1 MHLGLIVSLL
11 FHAGLLA
18 WAVLTIHKT
27 EPLKTPELQ
36 PVEVAIVSADDLV
49 RLTKGDRSSKNLE
62 ASGKDGAAKEPPKK
76 EVKTP
81 PPPPPPAAAPPPP
94 PAPEQPKPDEI
105 AALMKNEP
113 PPPPPEK
120 KAEPPPPAKQPDP
133 PPGPTPDEQALL
145 QKKLDDDARK
155 AEEAKAKAKA
165 EADAKREQD
174 RLKKLADDKKRRD
187 DLAKKQAADK
197 KKREDEEKKKSF
209 ANVENVLKGIPDD
222 GPQKALVSQQVK
234 PAQPAG
240 APGTATAKKGPQA
253 GAPEGK
259 DTKLT
264 ASEASMLIG
273 MITGKVKQCWNINA
287 GMDGAEQLVPKVEF
301 ELNRDGT
308 LRGMPKVINSA
319 PSPQFQAAAASAM
332 RAIVQCQPYTGLPP
346 ERYENWEI
354 VRLTFDPSQMFR

>member
-18 WAVLTIHKT
+18 WAVLTIHRT

-36 PVEVAIVSADDLV
+36 PVEVAIVTADDLV

-62 ASGKDGAAKEPPKK
+62 ASGKDGATKEPPKK

-94 PAPEQPKPDEI
+94 PPPPEQPKQDEI

-113 PPPPPEK
+113 PPPEK
-120 KAEPPPPAKQPDP
+120 KAEPPPPKQPDP
-133 PPGPTPDEQALL
+133 PPGPTPDDQAAL
-145 QKKLDDDARK
+145 QKKLDDEAKKAEDARL
-155 AEEAKAKAKA
+155 KAKA
-165 EADAKREQD
+165 EADAKKAEAD

-187 DLAKKQAADK
+187 DLAKKRAELLK
-197 KKREDEEKKKSF
+197 KKKEDEAKKSF
-209 ANVENVLKGIPDD
+209 ANVENILKGIPDD

-240 APGTATAKKGPQA
+240 APGPATAKKGPQA

-264 ASEASMLIG
+264 ASEASMLIST
-273 MITGKVKQCWNINA
+273 ITGKVKQCWNINA
-287 GMDGAEQLVPKVEF
+287 GMDGAAQLIPRVEF
-301 ELNRDGT
+301 ELNKDGT
-308 LRGMPKVINSA
+308 VRGMPKVINSS
-319 PSPQFQAAAASAM
+319 PSPQFQDAAASAV

>member
-1 MHLGLIVSLL
+1 MHLGLILSLL

-18 WAVLTIHKT
+18 WAVLTIHRT
-27 EPLKTPELQ
+27 EPLKTPEIQ
-36 PVEVAIVSADDLV
+36 PVEVAIVTADDLV
-49 RLTKGDRSSKNLE
+49 RLTKGDRNAKSLE

-94 PAPEQPKPDEI
+94 PPPPEEPKQDEI

-113 PPPPPEK
+113 PPPEK
-120 KAEPPPPAKQPDP
+120 KAEPPPPPKRPDP
-133 PPGPTPDEQALL
+133 PPGPTPDDQAAL
-145 QKKLDDDARK
+145 QKKLDDEK
-155 AEEAKAKAKA
+155 KVEEAKVKAKA
-165 EADAKREQD
+165 EADAKKAEAD

-187 DLAKKQAADK
+187 DLAKKQAELRK
-197 KKREDEEKKKSF
+197 KKADQAKKSF
-209 ANVENVLKGIPDD
+209 ANVENILKGIPDD

-240 APGTATAKKGPQA
+240 APGPVTAKKGPQA

-273 MITGKVKQCWNINA
+273 TITGKVKQCWNINA
-287 GMDGAEQLVPKVEF
+287 GMDGASQLIPRVEF
-301 ELNRDGT
+301 ELNKDGT
-308 LRGMPKVINSA
+308 VRGMPKVINSS
-319 PSPQFQAAAASAM
+319 PSPQFQDAAASAV

-346 ERYENWEI
+346 ERYENWEV

>member
-11 FHAGLLA
+11 VHAGLLA
-18 WAVLTIHKT
+18 WAVLTIHRT
-27 EPLKTPELQ
+27 EPLKMPELQ
-36 PVEVAIVSADDLV
+36 PVEVAIVTADDLV

-94 PAPEQPKPDEI
+94 PPEQPKQDDI
-105 AALMKNEP
+105 AALMKNE
-113 PPPPPEK
+113 PPPPEK
-120 KAEPPPPAKQPDP
+120 KAEPPPPPKQPDP
-133 PPGPTPDEQALL
+133 APGPTPDDQAAL
-145 QKKLDDDARK
+145 QKKLDDEAKK
-155 AEEAKAKAKA
+155 AEDAKAKAKA
-165 EADAKREQD
+165 EADAKKAEAD

-187 DLAKKQAADK
+187 DLAKKQAELK
-197 KKREDEEKKKSF
+197 KKKEDEAKKSF
-209 ANVENVLKGIPDD
+209 ANVENILKGIPDD

-240 APGTATAKKGPQA
+240 AAGPVTAKKGPQA

-259 DTKLT
+259 DNKLT

-273 MITGKVKQCWNINA
+273 TITGKVKQCWNINA
-287 GMDGAEQLVPKVEF
+287 GMDGAAQLIPRVEF

-308 LRGMPKVINSA
+308 VRGMPKVINSS
-319 PSPQFQAAAASAM
+319 PSPQFQDAASSAV

-346 ERYENWEI
+346 ERYENWEV

>member
-1 MHLGLIVSLL
+1 MHVGLIVSLL

-62 ASGKDGAAKEPPKK
+62 ASGVDGAAKEPPKK

-94 PAPEQPKPDEI
+94 PAPEQPKQDEI

-120 KAEPPPPAKQPDP
+120 KPDPPPPAKQPDP

-145 QKKLDDDARK
+145 QQKLD
-155 AEEAKAKAKA
+155 EEAKKAADAKAAAKA
-165 EADAKREQD
+165 EAD
-174 RLKKLADDKKRRD
+174 RLKKLADLKKAADDKKRRD
-187 DLAKKQAADK
+187 DQAKKQAEA
-197 KKREDEEKKKSF
+197 KKREDDKKKSF

-240 APGTATAKKGPQA
+240 APGPATAKKGPQA

-287 GMDGAEQLVPKVEF
+287 GMDGASQLIPKVEF

-308 LRGMPKVINSA
+308 LRGNPKVINSSA
-319 PSPQFQAAAASAM
+319 SPQFQDAANGAV
-332 RAIVQCQPYTGLPP
+332 RAIIQCQPYTGLPP

>member
-18 WAVLTIHKT
+18 WAMLTIHKT

-36 PVEVAIVSADDLV
+36 PVEVAIVTADDLV

-94 PAPEQPKPDEI
+94 APEPPKQDDI

-113 PPPPPEK
+113 PPPEK
-120 KAEPPPPAKQPDP
+120 KVEPPPAKQPDP

-145 QKKLDDDARK
+145 QKKLDEDARK
-155 AEEAKAKAKA
+155 IEEAKAKAKA
-165 EADAKREQD
+165 EADAKKAEQD
-174 RLKKLADDKKRRD
+174 RLKKIADDKKRRD
-187 DLAKKQAADK
+187 DLARKQAELK
-197 KKREDEEKKKSF
+197 KKREEQQKKSF

-240 APGTATAKKGPQA
+240 APGPATAKKGPQA

-287 GMDGAEQLVPKVEF
+287 GIDGAAQLIPRIEF

-308 LRGMPKVINSA
+308 VRGVPKVINSSPA
-319 PSPQFQAAAASAM
+319 PQFQDAANGAV
-332 RAIVQCQPYTGLPP
+332 RAIIQCQPYTGLPP

-354 VRLTFDPSQMFR
+354 IRLTFDPSQMFR

>member
-11 FHAGLLA
+11 VHAGLLA

-49 RLTKGDRSSKNLE
+49 RLTKGDRNSKNLE

-94 PAPEQPKPDEI
+94 PAPEQPKQDEI
-105 AALMKNEP
+105 AALMKNE

-120 KAEPPPPAKQPDP
+120 KAEPPPPAKEPD

-145 QKKLDDDARK
+145 QKKLED
-155 AEEAKAKAKA
+155 EAKRVEEAKAKA
-165 EADAKREQD
+165 EAD
-174 RLKKLADDKKRRD
+174 RLKKIADDKKRAEDKKRRD
-187 DLAKKQAADK
+187 DLAKKLAADK
-197 KKREDEEKKKSF
+197 KKREEDEKKKSF

-222 GPQKALVSQQVK
+222 SPQKALVSQQVK

-240 APGTATAKKGPQA
+240 APGAATAKKGPQA

-346 ERYENWEI
+346 ERYENWEV